1 MGVLELG
8 RSTTIAAF
16 CHLEDK
22 PVPTTNFTTRSH
34 THPGYPEQPER
45 LLPAGGNGFHSSGI
59 HSNGAGPDWRQAAG
73 MRERPA
79 GGMVM
84 DAGGVHYRVICA
96 DNRRALPDLAASSV
110 DLAITSPPYF
120 SQREY
125 ATPGLGNE
133 ASIGEYLDN
142 IMDTF
147 AQVMRVMRPTGN
159 IVYNMGDKI
168 IDGSLQLIPYRF
180 AARVMDE
187 FGLRLVNDITWIKRN
202 PTPHQFT
209 RRLTVSTEP
218 FFHFALSSDYHYDR
232 DAFQPAA
239 ATPQRQPTAKLG
251 SRYRDLIDGSD
262 LTPTERAAAHQALD
276 AAIADVREG
285 RIQSFRMKIRG
296 IHAPA
301 YGGQDGGRK
310 MHIERYGFTIIR
322 ISGQAMKRD
331 VIESPVESLPGNGHP
346 AIFPVS
352 VVREIIRLLA
362 PAGGTVIDPYLG
374 SGSTMVAA
382 VLEGRSC
389 IGIDISDDYCVS
401 ARERVSQTVRQPE
414 LV

>member
-1 MGVLELG
+1 
-8 RSTTIAAF
+8 
-16 CHLEDK
+16 
-22 PVPTTNFTTRSH
+22 
-34 THPGYPEQPER
+34 
-45 LLPAGGNGFHSSGI
+45 
-59 HSNGAGPDWRQAAG
+59 
-73 MRERPA
+73 
-79 GGMVM
+79 
-84 DAGGVHYRVICA
+84 
-96 DNRRALPDLAASSV
+96 
-110 DLAITSPPYF
+110 
-120 SQREY
+120 
-125 ATPGLGNE
+125 
-133 ASIGEYLDN
+133 
-142 IMDTF
+142 MDTF

-180 AARVMDE
+180 AARVMDD

-218 FFHFALSSDYHYDR
+218 FFHFALGSDYHYDR

-239 ATPQRQPTAKLG
+239 ATPQRQPTSKLG

-262 LTPTERAAAHQALD
+262 LTPAERHAAHQALD
-276 AAIADVREG
+276 AAIADVRVG

-346 AIFPVS
+346 AIFPVG

-362 PAGGTVIDPYLG
+362 PAGGMVLDPYLG